1 MPSPF
6 SSMRAGLGSDL
17 RAVTRGLFR
26 NPGFTWAA
34 VLTLAVA
41 IGGMTAMLTVANAVL
56 FRPLPFPDAER
67 LVSLCERNPQ
77 VAGFCVA
84 STPNVIDWKRSSR
97 SLSEIGVGRGWQ
109 MTLAQEGRNLSV
121 RGGLATDGLFRALG
135 SSAQL
140 GRLFDPSDLK
150 EGNRR
155 VALLSQT
162 LWQARFGGSPDI
174 VGRSIRLEDS
184 VYTVIGVL
192 PAKFEVPQ
200 LEGIEV
206 WTPLPFDPAAEDR
219 RDWRGFQVYARLAP
233 GVTLASARVEL
244 AAIQARL
251 GELYPAIDRG
261 WGVDIQP
268 LRDEVVGQV
277 RPAMLAFL
285 GATMLAVLIACL
297 NIATLLLA
305 RWNSRARE
313 IAVRAALG
321 GGRSTIVRLLLLE
334 SLLLSL
340 AGSGLGLLLGPWVL
354 RAFLSLAPQNIPRLD
369 QVTIEPGILGL
380 ALLIG
385 LGVPLLVGVAP
396 AFRSSRSDLAGSLR
410 SSGSESPHGRDLVR
424 RGLVVAELGLA
435 VMLLVGAGLLGRSFL
450 NLLRWSPGF
459 ERDHLVTLWT
469 FLPPARFPA
478 EDNVRATYRSI
489 RQELAAL
496 PGVETVSQVSAGPLF
511 GGRETDG
518 FRDAARPTA
527 EPLPARWYDAG
538 PEYFRALGAGV
549 SRGRGITA
557 ADITGAPAAAVVNET
572 FARRMWPGEDPIGR
586 RITAG
591 QGGGDPMEV
600 VGVLRDIRP
609 FRAGN
614 LQKPRCTGPLSST
627 RGGPL
632 TS

>member
-26 NPGFTWAA
+26 NPGFAWAA

-135 SSAQL
+135 SSPQL

-251 GELYPAIDRG
+251 GELYPPSIGAGAWIFSRCVTR
-261 WGVDIQP
+261 WSAKS
-268 LRDEVVGQV
+268 V
-277 RPAMLAFL
+277 RRCSLFLAPRCWPCSSPASISPRCCWPA
-285 GATMLAVLIACL
+285 GTA
-297 NIATLLLA
+297 
-305 RWNSRARE
+305 E
-313 IAVRAALG
+313 P
-321 GGRSTIVRLLLLE
+321 GRSPFAPHSAADARPSCVCCCWRACCCP
-334 SLLLSL
+334 SP
-340 AGSGLGLLLGPWVL
+340 APGSVSSSDHG
-354 RAFLSLAPQNIPRLD
+354 SSAP
-369 QVTIEPGILGL
+369 
-380 ALLIG
+380 
-385 LGVPLLVGVAP
+385 
-396 AFRSSRSDLAGSLR
+396 SSRS
-410 SSGSESPHGRDLVR
+410 P
-424 RGLVVAELGLA
+424 
-435 VMLLVGAGLLGRSFL
+435 
-450 NLLRWSPGF
+450 
-459 ERDHLVTLWT
+459 
-469 FLPPARFPA
+469 
-478 EDNVRATYRSI
+478 
-489 RQELAAL
+489 
-496 PGVETVSQVSAGPLF
+496 
-511 GGRETDG
+511 
-518 FRDAARPTA
+518 
-527 EPLPARWYDAG
+527 
-538 PEYFRALGAGV
+538 
-549 SRGRGITA
+549 
-557 ADITGAPAAAVVNET
+557 
-572 FARRMWPGEDPIGR
+572 R
-586 RITAG
+586 RISPAWIKSRSNRG
-591 QGGGDPMEV
+591 
-600 VGVLRDIRP
+600 
-609 FRAGN
+609 
-614 LQKPRCTGPLSST
+614 SSVWH
-627 RGGPL
+627 
-632 TS
+632 S